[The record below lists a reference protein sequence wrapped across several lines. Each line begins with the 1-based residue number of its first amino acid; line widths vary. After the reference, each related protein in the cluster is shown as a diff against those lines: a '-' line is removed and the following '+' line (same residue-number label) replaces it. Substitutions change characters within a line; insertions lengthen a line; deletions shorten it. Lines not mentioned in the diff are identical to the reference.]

1 MGTSPTDGAAMAR
14 GDRYRS
20 HHLPQVGADIA
31 ALRDIHL
38 QRIALIRIGQLAAEE
53 IRGRRLQELPSWPAE
68 LGNCWKL
75 YFDLHE
81 HARQAPKY
89 RIVYRF
95 LPPSD
100 DPQSPDRRPRLQVLA
115 VGPRKHAEAY
125 ERAAARLAL
134 PHVKIERPIQ
144 PHDRATEPRP
154 DRSALTLG
162 AARLAALARNS
173 ADASRDRA
181 ASLRPSFPPPPPPPL
196 PAPQSLESTS
206 QPPGRPIQPQQPPP
220 RSPGPAGRSSL

>member
-1 MGTSPTDGAAMAR
+1 MR

-31 ALRDIHL
+31 ALRDIQL

-53 IRGRRLQELPSWPAE
+53 IRGRRLKKLPSWPAE

-81 HARQAPKY
+81 HDVGRRLNQQAPRY

-100 DPQSPDRRPRLQVLA
+100 TPQNTDRRPRLQVLA
-115 VGPRKHAEAY
+115 VGPRQQAEVY
-125 ERAAARLAL
+125 ERAAARLTL
-134 PHVKIERPIQ
+134 PDVKIEQAIQ
-144 PHDRATEPRP
+144 PQDRAPGPRRASP
-154 DRSALTLG
+154 ALAPS
-162 AARLAALARNS
+162 AARLAALARDS
-173 ADASRDRA
+173 AQASRNRTEH
-181 ASLRPSFPPPPPPPL
+181 LRTSVPPPPPL
-196 PAPQSLESTS
+196 PPTQRSRSNS
-206 QPPGRPIQPQQPPP
+206 PPPRPPIQPQMPPP
-220 RSPGPAGRSSL
+220 PNLGTPVRPGP